1 MFQSQEDVPGFP
13 ETITNDSCH
22 CSHVHPSSTHTIL
35 LSRPSRPCCV
45 ARPHKSR
52 PRHLGHTGHS
62 KSLCLR
68 FAPLFPLY
76 YSLLS
81 LPLRLEKRRSFLPR
95 SRLLHDLL

>member
-1 MFQSQEDVPGFP
+1 MCQSQEDVPGFP

-76 YSLLS
+76 YLNVARKTYSIPCDPHQIKL
-81 LPLRLEKRRSFLPR
+81 
-95 SRLLHDLL
+95 SRLHV